1 MTYDEYIAETT
12 NNCMMVLSEC
22 HFGELE
28 EIDHLRKI
36 LWEDDRVTGVYS
48 GHCTSL
54 KGSAAANI
62 KGALFDS
69 RFLADFNGH
78 GLNMQTVMAYGPDAV
93 DVIIRCLSLK
103 YISVVELAEKEREKR
118 LGKEKDSRRNSP
130 VRV

>member
-12 NNCMMVLSEC
+12 NNCMTVLSEC

-28 EIDHLRKI
+28 EIDHL
-36 LWEDDRVTGVYS
+36 
-48 GHCTSL
+48 TSL

-118 LGKEKDSRRNSP
+118 LGKEKDTRRNST